1 MQLWKLPNISIAPDA
16 IFPIFGF
23 QVTNTLLGSVLAG
36 IILILVFVLGTRKQE
51 LIPTGMQNAIEALVV
66 FLLDLIN
73 GVVGGDRSRARKFF
87 PLVASFFFFILVANL
102 IDVLPGVDTIGQID
116 AKAIAAIPNHAQP
129 VLGFL
134 LFGNISNA
142 IIPWIRP
149 ATTDLNLN
157 LAMAVIAIV
166 TAQSF
171 GFATLGPR
179 QHLSK
184 YFNFRGPIDFFVGI
198 LELVGEF
205 TRVISLAFRLFGNVF
220 AGSAVLAVFAFLLP
234 VVADLIF
241 VPFEIF
247 VAAVQALIF
256 ALLTLI
262 FLQITSVSHEEHGHE
277 EEQGTAD
284 SQHGQREIAA
294 TATH

>member
-1 MQLWKLPNISIAPDA
+1 MLWKLPTIKIAPDT
-16 IFPIFGF
+16 IFQIFGF
-23 QVTNTLLGSVLAG
+23 QVTNTLLGTIVAG
-36 IILILVFVLGTRKQE
+36 IILILVFVLGTRKQQ
-51 LIPTGMQNAIEALVV
+51 LVPHGMQNAIESLVE
-66 FLLDLIN
+66 FLLGLIN
-73 GVVGGDRSRARKFF
+73 GVVGGDKARARKFF

-116 AKAIAAIPNHAQP
+116 TKAIAEQHLTGQP

-134 LFGNISNA
+134 LFGDISNQ

-166 TAQSF
+166 TAQTF
-171 GFATLGPR
+171 GFATLGPK

-184 YFNFRGPIDFFVGI
+184 YFNFKGPIDFFVGF
-198 LELVGEF
+198 LELIGEF
-205 TRVISLAFRLFGNVF
+205 TRIVSLAFRLFGNVF

-284 SQHGQREIAA
+284 SKQGQRELAA
-294 TATH
+294 TH

>member
-1 MQLWKLPNISIAPDA
+1 MRLWQLPNISIAPDV
-16 IFPIFGF
+16 IFTIFGF
-23 QVTNTLLGSVLAG
+23 PVTNTLLGSIIAG
-36 IILILVFVLGTRKQE
+36 IILILVFVVGTRRQD
-51 LIPTGMQNAIEALVV
+51 LVPRGMQNAIEALVE
-66 FLLDLIN
+66 FLLGLIN
-73 GVVGGDRSRARKFF
+73 GVVGGDRKRARTFF

-102 IDVLPGVDTIGQID
+102 IDVLPGVDTVGQID
-116 AKAIAAIPNHAQP
+116 TKAIAAAHATSQP

-134 LFGNISNA
+134 LFGDISNK

-157 LAMAVIAIV
+157 LAMALVAIV
-166 TAQSF
+166 TAQIF
-171 GFATLGPR
+171 GFATLGPK

-220 AGSAVLAVFAFLLP
+220 AGSAILAVFAFLLP
-234 VVADLIF
+234 VVVDLVF

-277 EEQGTAD
+277 EEIGTAD
-284 SQHGQREIAA
+284 SRQGQREIAA
-294 TATH
+294 TH

>member
-1 MQLWKLPNISIAPDA
+1 MLWKLPSISIAPDV
-16 IFPIFGF
+16 IFTIFGF
-23 QVTNTLLGSVLAG
+23 QVTNTLLGSIIAG
-36 IILILVFVLGTRKQE
+36 VILILVFVLGTRRQE
-51 LIPTGMQNAIEALVV
+51 LVPHGMQNAVEALVV
-66 FLLDLIN
+66 FLLGLID

-102 IDVLPGVDTIGQID
+102 IDVIPGVDTIGQID
-116 AKAIAAIPNHAQP
+116 TAAIAKLHTNSQP

-134 LFGNISNA
+134 LFGDISNK

-149 ATTDLNLN
+149 ATTDLNL
-157 LAMAVIAIV
+157 AMALIAIV
-166 TAQSF
+166 SAQAF
-171 GFATLGPR
+171 GVATLGPK

-198 LELVGEF
+198 LELIGEF

-277 EEQGTAD
+277 EEQGTANTKE
-284 SQHGQREIAA
+284 GQRELAA
-294 TATH
+294 TH

>member
-1 MQLWKLPNISIAPDA
+1 
-16 IFPIFGF
+16 
-23 QVTNTLLGSVLAG
+23 
-36 IILILVFVLGTRKQE
+36 
-51 LIPTGMQNAIEALVV
+51 MQNAIEALVV

-129 VLGFL
+129 FLGFL

-166 TAQSF
+166 TAQTF

-234 VVADLIF
+234 VVADLVF

-277 EEQGTAD
+277 EEQGTANTKE
-284 SQHGQREIAA
+284 GQREVAA
-294 TATH
+294 AAH

>member
-1 MQLWKLPNISIAPDA
+1 VLWKLPNISIAPDV
-16 IFPIFGF
+16 IFKLFGF
-23 QVTNTLLGSVLAG
+23 PVTNTLLGSVITG
-36 IILILVFVLGTRKQE
+36 VILLLVFVLSVRKQE
-51 LIPTGMQNAIEALVV
+51 LVPHGMQNAVEALVV
-66 FLLDLIN
+66 FLLNLID
-73 GVVGGDRSRARKFF
+73 GVVGGDKSRARKFF

-102 IDVLPGVDTIGQID
+102 IDVIPGVDTVGQID
-116 AKAIAAIPNHAQP
+116 TAAIAKLHTTTQP

-134 LFGNISNA
+134 LFGDISNA

-157 LAMAVIAIV
+157 LAMALIAIV

-171 GFATLGPR
+171 GFATLGPKT
-179 QHLSK
+179 HLSK
-184 YFNFRGPIDFFVGI
+184 YFNFRGPIDFFVGV
-198 LELVGEF
+198 LELIGEF
-205 TRVISLAFRLFGNVF
+205 TRVISLAFRLFGNIF

-256 ALLTLI
+256 SLLTLI
-262 FLQITSVSHEEHGHE
+262 FLQITSVSHEEHGHA

-284 SQHGQREIAA
+284 THTGQKELAA
-294 TATH
+294 AH

>member
-1 MQLWKLPNISIAPDA
+1 MLWKLPNISIAPDT
-16 IFPIFGF
+16 IFTVFGF
-23 QVTNTLLGSVLAG
+23 HFTNTLLGSIIAG
-36 IILILVFVLGTRKQE
+36 LILILVFVLGTRKQE
-51 LIPTGMQNAIEALVV
+51 LVPHGMQNAIEALVEFWV
-66 FLLDLIN
+66 GLIN
-73 GVVGGDRSRARKFF
+73 GVVGGDRERARKFF

-116 AKAIAAIPNHAQP
+116 TKSIAEHHLTGQP

-134 LFGNISNA
+134 LFGDISNQ

-157 LAMAVIAIV
+157 LAMAVVAII
-166 TAQSF
+166 TAQTF
-171 GFATLGPR
+171 GFTTLGAKV
-179 QHLSK
+179 HLSK
-184 YFNFRGPIDFFVGI
+184 YFNFRGPIDFFVGL
-198 LELVGEF
+198 LELIGEF
-205 TRVISLAFRLFGNVF
+205 TRIVSLAFRLFGNVF

-277 EEQGTAD
+277 EEEGTAD
-284 SQHGQREIAA
+284 TREGFRETKEAA
-294 TATH
+294 AAH

>member
-1 MQLWKLPNISIAPDA
+1 MLWKLPTISIAPDV
-16 IFPIFGF
+16 IFNLFGF
-23 QVTNTLLGSVLAG
+23 QVTNTLLGSVIAG
-36 IILILVFVLGTRKQE
+36 IILILFFVLGTRRQE
-51 LIPTGMQNAIEALVV
+51 LVPHGLQNAIEALVE
-66 FLLDLIN
+66 FLVGLIN
-73 GVVGGDRSRARKFF
+73 GVVGGDRRRARTFF

-116 AKAIAAIPNHAQP
+116 TKAIAEQHLTGQP

-134 LFGNISNA
+134 LFGDISNK

-171 GFATLGPR
+171 GFATLGPK

-184 YFNFRGPIDFFVGI
+184 YFNFRSPIDLFVGL
-198 LELVGEF
+198 LELIGEF
-205 TRVISLAFRLFGNVF
+205 TRIISLAFRLFGNVF

-241 VPFEIF
+241 IPFEIF

-277 EEQGTAD
+277 EEQGT
-284 SQHGQREIAA
+284 SNIKLGQRELAA
-294 TATH
+294 TH

>member
-1 MQLWKLPNISIAPDA
+1 MLWKLPSISIAPDV
-16 IFPIFGF
+16 IFTIFGF
-23 QVTNTLLGSVLAG
+23 QVTNTLLGSVIAG
-36 IILILVFVLGTRKQE
+36 IILILVFVLGTRRQD
-51 LIPTGMQNAIEALVV
+51 LVPHGMQNAIEALVV
-66 FLLDLIN
+66 FLLGLID
-73 GVVGGDRSRARKFF
+73 GVVGGDKSRARKFF

-102 IDVLPGVDTIGQID
+102 IDIIPGVDTIGQINT
-116 AKAIAAIPNHAQP
+116 AAIAKLHTSSQP

-134 LFGNISNA
+134 LFGDISNQ

-166 TAQSF
+166 TAQTF
-171 GFATLGPR
+171 GFATLGPKK
-179 QHLSK
+179 HLSK
-184 YFNFRGPIDFFVGI
+184 YFNFRSPIDFFVGF
-198 LELVGEF
+198 LELIGEF
-205 TRVISLAFRLFGNVF
+205 TRVVSLAFRLFGNVF

-241 VPFEIF
+241 IPFEIF

-262 FLQITSVSHEEHGHE
+262 FLQISSVSHEEHGHE

-284 SQHGQREIAA
+284 TRQGQRELAA
-294 TATH
+294 TH

>member
-1 MQLWKLPNISIAPDA
+1 MQLWKLPHIAIAPDA

-36 IILILVFVLGTRKQE
+36 IILILVFVLGTRKQG
-51 LIPTGMQNAIEALVV
+51 LIPRGWQNAIEALVV
-66 FLLDLIN
+66 FLLGLSYS
-73 GVVGGDRSRARKFF
+73 VVGGDKSRVRKFF
-87 PLVASFFFFILVANL
+87 PLAASLFFFILVANL
-102 IDVLPGVDTIGQID
+102 IDVIPGVDTIGQID
-116 AKAIAAIPNHAQP
+116 AKAVAETPNHTQP
-129 VLGFL
+129 FLGFL
-134 LFGNISNA
+134 LYGNISNA
-142 IIPWIRP
+142 IMPWIRP

-157 LAMAVIAIV
+157 LAMAAVVVV
-166 TAQSF
+166 TSQVL

-179 QHLSK
+179 LHLSK

-198 LELVGEF
+198 LELVGEI
-205 TRVISLAFRLFGNVF
+205 TRIISLSFRLFGNIF

-234 VVADLIF
+234 VVADLVF

-247 VAAVQALIF
+247 VAGVQAFIF

-262 FLQITSVSHEEHGHE
+262 YLQLSSVSHEEHGHE

-284 SQHGQREIAA
+284 TKEGREEMAA
-294 TATH
+294 AH

>member
-36 IILILVFVLGTRKQE
+36 VILILVFVLGTRKQE

-157 LAMAVIAIV
+157 LAMALISIV
-166 TAQSF
+166 TAQVF

-184 YFNFRGPIDFFVGI
+184 YFNFRGPADFFVGI

-234 VVADLIF
+234 VVADLVF

-284 SQHGQREIAA
+284 SQHGQREVAA

>member
-1 MQLWKLPNISIAPDA
+1 MLWKLPNITIAPEP

-23 QVTNTLLGSVLAG
+23 QVTNTLLGTIIAG
-36 IILILVFVLGTRKQE
+36 IILILVFVLGTRKQA
-51 LIPTGMQNAIEALVV
+51 LVPHGMQNAIEAMVEFLVG
-66 FLLDLIN
+66 LIN

-116 AKAIAAIPNHAQP
+116 TKAIAEQHLTGQP

-134 LFGNISNA
+134 LFGDISNK

-166 TAQSF
+166 TAQTF
-171 GFATLGPR
+171 GFATLGAR

-184 YFNFRGPIDFFVGI
+184 YFNFRGPIDFFVGL
-198 LELVGEF
+198 LELIGEF
-205 TRVISLAFRLFGNVF
+205 TRVVSLAFRLFGNVF

-234 VVADLIF
+234 VVANLIF

-247 VAAVQALIF
+247 VAGVQALIF

-284 SQHGQREIAA
+284 TQQGQREMAA
-294 TATH
+294 TH

>member
-1 MQLWKLPNISIAPDA
+1 MLWKLPTIKIAPDT
-16 IFPIFGF
+16 IFQIFGF
-23 QVTNTLLGSVLAG
+23 QVTNTLLGTIVAG
-36 IILILVFVLGTRKQE
+36 IILILVFVLGTRKQQ
-51 LIPTGMQNAIEALVV
+51 LVPHGMQNAIEALVV
-66 FLLDLIN
+66 FLLGLIN
-73 GVVGGDRSRARKFF
+73 GVVGGDKARARKFF

-116 AKAIAAIPNHAQP
+116 AKAIAEQHLTGQP

-134 LFGNISNA
+134 LFGDISNQ

-166 TAQSF
+166 TAQTF
-171 GFATLGPR
+171 GFATLGPK

-184 YFNFRGPIDFFVGI
+184 YFNFRGPIDFFVGF
-198 LELVGEF
+198 LELIGEF
-205 TRVISLAFRLFGNVF
+205 TRIVSLAFRLFGNVF

-284 SQHGQREIAA
+284 SKQGQRELAA
-294 TATH
+294 TH

>member
-16 IFPIFGF
+16 IFQIFGF
-23 QVTNTLLGSVLAG
+23 TVTNTLLGSIIAG
-36 IILILVFVLGTRKQE
+36 IILLLVFVLGTRRQA
-51 LIPTGMQNAIEALVV
+51 LIPTGMQNAIEALVE
-66 FLLDLIN
+66 FLLGLID

-102 IDVLPGVDTIGQID
+102 IDVIPGVDTIGQID
-116 AKAIAAIPNHAQP
+116 TAAIAQMHTSNQP
-129 VLGFL
+129 LFGFL

-142 IIPWIRP
+142 LIPWIRP

-157 LAMAVIAIV
+157 LAMGIVAIV
-166 TAQSF
+166 TAQTF
-171 GFATLGPR
+171 GFYTLGPKT
-179 QHLSK
+179 HISK
-184 YFNFRGPIDFFVGI
+184 YLNFRGPIDFFVGI
-198 LELVGEF
+198 LEFIGEF
-205 TRVISLAFRLFGNVF
+205 TRVISLAFRLFGNIF

-241 VPFEIF
+241 IPFEIF

-284 SQHGQREIAA
+284 SRQGQRELTSI
-294 TATH
+294 ATH

>member
-1 MQLWKLPNISIAPDA
+1 MLWKLPSISIAPDV
-16 IFPIFGF
+16 IFTIFGF
-23 QVTNTLLGSVLAG
+23 QVTNTLLGTVIAG
-36 IILILVFVLGTRKQE
+36 IILILVFVLGARRQE
-51 LIPTGMQNAIEALVV
+51 LVPHGMQNAVEALVV
-66 FLLDLIN
+66 FLLGLID
-73 GVVGGDRSRARKFF
+73 GVVGGDKSRARKFF

-102 IDVLPGVDTIGQID
+102 IDILPGVDTIGQID
-116 AKAIAAIPNHAQP
+116 TAAIAKLHTNSQP

-134 LFGNISNA
+134 LFGDISNK

-166 TAQSF
+166 SAQAF
-171 GFATLGPR
+171 GFATLGPK

-184 YFNFRGPIDFFVGI
+184 YFNFRGPADFFVGI
-198 LELVGEF
+198 LELIGEF

-234 VVADLIF
+234 VVADLVF

-262 FLQITSVSHEEHGHE
+262 FLQITSVSHEDHGHE

-284 SQHGQREIAA
+284 TKQGQRELAA
-294 TATH
+294 TH

>member
-16 IFPIFGF
+16 IFSIFGF

-51 LIPTGMQNAIEALVV
+51 LVPTGLQNAIEALVV
-66 FLLDLIN
+66 FLLGLID
-73 GVVGGDRSRARKFF
+73 GVVGGDKSRARKFF

-102 IDVLPGVDTIGQID
+102 IDVIPGVDTVGQID
-116 AKAIAAIPNHAQP
+116 AKAIADLHTTTRPF
-129 VLGFL
+129 LGFL
-134 LFGNISNA
+134 LFGDISNK

-157 LAMAVIAIV
+157 LAMAVVAIV
-166 TAQSF
+166 TAQVF

-184 YFNFRGPIDFFVGI
+184 YFNFRSPIDLFVGI

-205 TRVISLAFRLFGNVF
+205 TRIISLAFRLFGNVF

-234 VVADLIF
+234 VVADLVF

-284 SQHGQREIAA
+284 TQHGQRELAA
-294 TATH
+294 TH

>member
-1 MQLWKLPNISIAPDA
+1 VLWKLPTIAIAPER
-16 IFPIFGF
+16 IFDVFGF
-23 QVTNTLLGSVLAG
+23 PVTNTLLGSIIAG
-36 IILILVFVLGTRKQE
+36 IILILVFVLGTRRQA
-51 LIPTGMQNAIEALVV
+51 LVPHGMQNAIEALVE
-66 FLLDLIN
+66 FLVGLIN
-73 GVVGGDRSRARKFF
+73 GVVGGDRKRARTFF

-102 IDVLPGVDTIGQID
+102 IDILPGVDTIGQID
-116 AKAIAAIPNHAQP
+116 AKAIEAQHLTGQP

-134 LFGNISNA
+134 LFGDISNK

-157 LAMAVIAIV
+157 LAMAVVAIV

-171 GFATLGPR
+171 GFFTLGPKR
-179 QHLSK
+179 HLSK

-205 TRVISLAFRLFGNVF
+205 TRIVSLAFRLFGNVF

-234 VVADLIF
+234 VVANLIF

-262 FLQITSVSHEEHGHE
+262 FLQISSVSHEEHGHE
-277 EEQGTAD
+277 EEQGTANTKE
-284 SQHGQREIAA
+284 GQREL

>member
-1 MQLWKLPNISIAPDA
+1 MQLWKLPNISIAPDV
-16 IFPIFGF
+16 IFQIFGF

-36 IILILVFVLGTRKQE
+36 ILLILVFVLGTRRQE
-51 LIPTGMQNAIEALVV
+51 LIPRGRQNAIEALVV
-66 FLLDLIN
+66 FLLGIID
-73 GVVGGDRSRARKFF
+73 GVVGGDKSRARKFF
-87 PLVASFFFFILVANL
+87 PLVASLFFFILVANL
-102 IDVLPGVDTIGQID
+102 IDVIPGVDTVGQID
-116 AKAIAAIPNHAQP
+116 TNAIAAIPNHSQP
-129 VLGFL
+129 FLGFL

-157 LAMAVIAIV
+157 FAMAVVAIV
-166 TAQSF
+166 SAQTF
-171 GFATLGPR
+171 GFATLGPK

-198 LELVGEF
+198 LELIGEF
-205 TRVISLAFRLFGNVF
+205 TRIISLAFRLFGNVF

-241 VPFEIF
+241 VPFEVF

-262 FLQITSVSHEEHGHE
+262 FLQISSVSHEEHGHE

-284 SQHGQREIAA
+284 TKQGQRELAA
-294 TATH
+294 TH

>member
-1 MQLWKLPNISIAPDA
+1 VLWKLPTIKIAPDT
-16 IFPIFGF
+16 IFTVFGF
-23 QVTNTLLGSVLAG
+23 QVTNTLLGSIIAG
-36 IILILVFVLGTRKQE
+36 LILILVFVLGTRKQE
-51 LIPTGMQNAIEALVV
+51 LVPHGMQNAIEALVE
-66 FLLDLIN
+66 FLVGLIN
-73 GVVGGDRSRARKFF
+73 GVVGGDRERARKFF

-116 AKAIAAIPNHAQP
+116 TASIVAHHLQGQP

-134 LFGNISNA
+134 LFGDISNQ

-166 TAQSF
+166 TAQTF
-171 GFATLGPR
+171 GFTTLGAR
-179 QHLSK
+179 VHLSK
-184 YFNFRGPIDFFVGI
+184 YFNFRGPIDFFVGL
-198 LELVGEF
+198 LELIGEF
-205 TRVISLAFRLFGNVF
+205 TRIVSLAFRLFGNVF

-277 EEQGTAD
+277 EVGTAD
-284 SQHGQREIAA
+284 TKEGQREVREAA
-294 TATH
+294 TAH

>member
-1 MQLWKLPNISIAPDA
+1 VQLWKLPHIAIAPDA

-36 IILILVFVLGTRKQE
+36 IILILVFVLGTRKQG
-51 LIPTGMQNAIEALVV
+51 LIPRGWQNAIEALVV
-66 FLLDLIN
+66 FLLGLSYS
-73 GVVGGDRSRARKFF
+73 VVGGDKSRVRKFF
-87 PLVASFFFFILVANL
+87 PLAASLFFFILVANL
-102 IDVLPGVDTIGQID
+102 IDVIPGVDTIGQID
-116 AKAIAAIPNHAQP
+116 AKAVAETPNHTQP
-129 VLGFL
+129 FLGFL
-134 LFGNISNA
+134 LYGNISNA
-142 IIPWIRP
+142 IMPWIRP

-157 LAMAVIAIV
+157 LAMAAVVVV
-166 TAQSF
+166 TSQVL

-179 QHLSK
+179 LHLSK

-198 LELVGEF
+198 LELVGEI
-205 TRVISLAFRLFGNVF
+205 TRIISLSFRLFGNIF

-234 VVADLIF
+234 VVADLVF

-247 VAAVQALIF
+247 VAGVQAFIF

-262 FLQITSVSHEEHGHE
+262 YLQLSSVSHEEHGHE

-284 SQHGQREIAA
+284 TKEGREEMAA
-294 TATH
+294 AH

>member
-36 IILILVFVLGTRKQE
+36 IILILVFVVGTRKQE

-157 LAMAVIAIV
+157 LAMALIAIV
-166 TAQSF
+166 TAQVF

-284 SQHGQREIAA
+284 TQQGQREVA
-294 TATH
+294 TAAH